1 MGILKI
7 VAIGLIVVFGILA
20 ALFLRREWFA
30 RRGGS
35 VEISMRIGMM
45 IEGRGWAPGFA
56 RYSSDELRWY
66 RMFSLSPRPRR
77 VLRRRELTVAGRRTP
92 NAAEQVLVPPE
103 WIIVRLLCPSR
114 VVHSDPL
121 NADEKLVEVAMS
133 PTVVTGFLS
142 WYESVP
148 PGPSHLT

>member
-1 MGILKI
+1 MRILET

-35 VEISMRIGMM
+35 VEIYMRLGMM
-45 IEGRGWAPGFA
+45 VEGRGWAPGFA
-56 RYSSDELRWY
+56 RYAGDELRWY
-66 RMFSLSPRPRR
+66 RMFSLSPWPRR
-77 VLRRRELTVAGRRTP
+77 VLHRRELTVAGRRTP
-92 NAAEQVLVPPE
+92 NAAEQVLVPAD
-103 WIIVRLLCPSR
+103 WVVVRLLRPSR
-114 VVHSDPL
+114 LVHPDPL
-121 NADEKLVEVAMS
+121 DADEKLVEIAMS

-142 WYESVP
+142 WYESAP

>member
-1 MGILKI
+1 MEILTS
-7 VAIGLIVVFGILA
+7 VAIGLVVVLGILA

-35 VEISMRIGMM
+35 VEIYLRLRMM
-45 IEGRGWAPGFA
+45 VEGRGWAPGFA
-56 RYSSDELRWY
+56 RYAGDEVRWY

-77 VLRRRELTVAGRRTP
+77 ILHRRELAVAGRRTP
-92 NAAEQVLVPPE
+92 TAEEQVLVPAD
-103 WIIVRLLCPSR
+103 WVVVRLLRPSR
-114 VVHSDPL
+114 VVHPDPSA
-121 NADEKLVEVAMS
+121 ADDKAVEVAMS

-142 WYESVP
+142 WYESAP

>member
-1 MGILKI
+1 MGFLKI
-7 VAIGLIVVFGILA
+7 IAICLIVVIGILA

-35 VEISMRIGMM
+35 VEIYLRLGMM
-45 IEGRGWAPGFA
+45 VEGRGWAPGFA
-56 RYSSDELRWY
+56 RYSGDELRWY

-92 NAAEQVLVPPE
+92 NAAEQVLVPSD
-103 WIIVRLLCPSR
+103 WIVVRLLRPSR
-114 VVHSDPL
+114 SVHPDPL
-121 NADEKLVEVAMS
+121 APDDKLVEIAMS
-133 PTVVTGFLS
+133 STVVTGFLS
-142 WYESVP
+142 WYESAP

>member
-1 MGILKI
+1 MGILEA
-7 VAIGLIVVFGILA
+7 VAIGLIIVLA
-20 ALFLRREWFA
+20 VLVALFLRREWFA

-35 VEISMRIGMM
+35 VEIYMRIGMM

-77 VLRRRELTVAGRRTP
+77 VLRRRELTIAGRRTP

-114 VVHSDPL
+114 AVHPDPL

>member
-7 VAIGLIVVFGILA
+7 VAFGLAVVFVILA
-20 ALFLRREWFA
+20 ALFVRREWFA

-35 VEISMRIGMM
+35 VEIYMRLGMM
-45 IEGRGWAPGFA
+45 VEGRGWAPGFA
-56 RYSSDELRWY
+56 RYAGDELRWY

-77 VLRRRELTVAGRRTP
+77 VLHRRELTVAGRRTP
-92 NAAEQVLVPPE
+92 NAAEQVLVPSD
-103 WIIVRLLCPSR
+103 WVVVRLLRPSR
-114 VVHSDPL
+114 ASHPDPL
-121 NADEKLVEVAMS
+121 AADDKLVEIAMS

-142 WYESVP
+142 WYESAP